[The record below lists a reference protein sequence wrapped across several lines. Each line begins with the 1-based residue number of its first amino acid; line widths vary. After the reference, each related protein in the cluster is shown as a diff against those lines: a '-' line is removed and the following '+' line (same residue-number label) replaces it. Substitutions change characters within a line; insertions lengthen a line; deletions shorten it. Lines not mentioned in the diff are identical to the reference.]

1 MMTEIYKLM
10 QTISPCSHNLSDT
23 SIRNMKKTKTR
34 YNQITLNK

>member
-23 SIRNMKKTKTR
+23 SIRNMKKNAPKHV
-34 YNQITLNK
+34 IIK